1 MADEQLQLTV
11 SEQLQKG
18 HYEALAEQY
27 ETHYSDPCTQQ
38 YRTRFMYEPMLAGI
52 ELRGRRVLDAMCGS
66 GQATEYLLAQ
76 GAEVVGLDISTQ
88 AIAAFRANWPACQT
102 VCRSALD
109 SGLESE
115 SFDCIVVVGGLHH
128 AHPHINEAVGE
139 FQRLLK
145 PGGYFCF
152 VEPHSGSVLD
162 VARRL
167 WYKFDPFFSE
177 NEESVDLAALKSAFA
192 TQFMFRR
199 ETYLGNVAYLSV
211 LNSMVLRIP
220 LRWKTRYA
228 PALMRLEAALNR
240 LQGRRTSCCVVA
252 QWQKR

>member
-1 MADEQLQLTV
+1 MADEQLQLTA

-18 HYEALAEQY
+18 HYEALAAQY

-38 YRTRFMYEPMLAGI
+38 YRVRFMYEPMLADI

-76 GAEVVGLDISTQ
+76 GAEVTGLDISTQ
-88 AIAAFRANWPACQT
+88 AIAAFQANWPACQT

-109 SGLESE
+109 SGLPGA

-128 AHPHINEAVGE
+128 AHPHINEAVRE
-139 FQRLLK
+139 FHRLLK

-152 VEPHSGSVLD
+152 VEPHSGSWLD
-162 VARRL
+162 VARWL
-167 WYKFDPFFSE
+167 WYKLDPFFSA
-177 NEESVDLAALKSAFA
+177 NEESVDLAALKAVFA
-192 TQFMFRR
+192 AQFEFRR

-220 LRWKTRYA
+220 LRLKRLYA
-228 PALMRLEAALNR
+228 PALMRLEAGLNH